1 MLIFASKKEI
11 LMNENDIQPLRTVYH
26 RKLAET
32 TLGFKRYL
40 YGQINWDVRML
51 GIKGEKGV
59 GKTTLILQHILIM
72 HICMYIIIFFYDQI
86 RNIILFSEMN
96 K

>member
-32 TLGFKRYL
+32 TLGFK
-40 YGQINWDVRML
+40 
-51 GIKGEKGV
+51 
-59 GKTTLILQHILIM
+59 
-72 HICMYIIIFFYDQI
+72 
-86 RNIILFSEMN
+86 
-96 K
+96 

>member
-1 MLIFASKKEI
+1 
-11 LMNENDIQPLRTVYH
+11 MNENDIQPLRTVYH

-32 TLGFKRYL
+32 TLDFKRYL

-51 GIKGEKGV
+51 GINGEKGV
-59 GKTTLILQHILIM
+59 GKTTLILQHILVM
-72 HICMYIIIFFYDQI
+72 HIRMHIIIIFNYQI

-96 K
+96 E